1 MSDSPLRIVPP
12 KITKPDPPN
21 LANLANLPNLPNL
34 DADAPTQDAPQP
46 AEMTLGEME
55 ELRHL
60 LLEPEQ
66 LQLSNI
72 LERLN
77 NPRVRAREMSRPLPE
92 AIRLRNAQDDAL
104 SEALSPTIVQA
115 LHTSIKKDPRPV
127 AEAISPLMG
136 PAIRRAIAV
145 ALSAMVQSFDQV
157 LKHSLSSQGLKWR
170 IEALRTGKSFAEVV
184 LLHTLVYRVE
194 QVFLIHK
201 QTGLLL
207 HHVTADPTIT
217 KDADIVSGML
227 TAIQVAIGNF
237 ARDSFE
243 PSEEEH
249 IDTLDMGEREIW
261 FESGQHA
268 VLAVLIKGQ
277 APETLRSDY
286 FAPALEAI
294 HVEHSEDFDLFTG
307 DTAPYENSRSHLED
321 CLQSRYEGGADPA
334 NFKIPAYVWVLL
346 TAIVMALGVW
356 GFFAIR
362 AQWRWN
368 AYLERLKTEAG
379 IVITETGKQGGKRFV
394 AGLRDPLA
402 ADPEAIL
409 RQETPIDPAAVAAR
423 WEPYQALDAQF
434 VLSRARKILDPP
446 AAVELKFDQG
456 TLTASGVAPHN
467 WIVESRQIARALP
480 GVMAFDEHK
489 LIDEDLK
496 EPEGL
501 RQQIEQQ
508 VIRFIA
514 GGTQIAPGQNQILQA
529 LLSDIQKLFV
539 AAPAAGRSV
548 HIDITGHTDNEGD
561 ENANQ
566 MLSQQRAAKIL
577 SMLLL
582 KKINKDSLTISGV
595 GSTQPIHDET
605 SEADKQF
612 NRSVSFKVSLL
623 DPRRTKTEP
632 SSANQKEERR

>member
-12 KITKPDPPN
+12 KTTKPDSPTVN
-21 LANLANLPNLPNL
+21 
-34 DADAPTQDAPQP
+34 ADAPTFDAPQP

-92 AIRLRNAQDDAL
+92 AIRLRSAQDNAL
-104 SEALSPTIVQA
+104 SEALSPTIVTA

-170 IEALRTGKSFAEVV
+170 LEALRTGKSFAEVV
-184 LLHTLVYRVE
+184 LLHTLIYRVE

-207 HHVTADPTIT
+207 QHVTADPTIT

-243 PSEEEH
+243 PSQDEQ

-261 FESGQHA
+261 FESGPEA
-268 VLAVLIKGQ
+268 VLAILIKGQ
-277 APETLRSDY
+277 APESLRSDY

-294 HVEHSEDFDLFTG
+294 HVQQREDFSLFTG
-307 DTAPYENSRSHLED
+307 ETASFENSRRYLED
-321 CLQSRYEGGADPA
+321 CLQSRYEGRTDPA

-346 TAIVMALGVW
+346 TVLVLAAGVW
-356 GFFAIR
+356 GFLAIR
-362 AQWRWN
+362 SQWRWN
-368 AYLERLKTEAG
+368 AYLERLKTEPG
-379 IVITETGKQGGKRFV
+379 IVVTETGKRDGKRFV

-409 RQETPIDPAAVAAR
+409 RQETLIAPATVAAR
-423 WEPYQALDAQF
+423 WEPYQALDGRF
-434 VLSRARKILDPP
+434 VLARARKILDPP
-446 AAVELKFDQG
+446 AAVELKFEQG
-456 TLTASGVAPHN
+456 ILSASGIAPHN

-480 GVMAFDEHK
+480 GVMAFDDQR

-496 EPEGL
+496 EPELL
-501 RQQIEQQ
+501 RQQIGQQ

-514 GGTQIAPGQNQILQA
+514 GSTQIAPGQNQNLQT

-548 HIDITGHTDNEGD
+548 HIEITGHTDTEGD

-623 DPRRTKTEP
+623 DPRRAQTAP
-632 SSANQKEERR
+632 ASVNQKEERR